1 MICLNR
7 LNHKAFYLNSDL
19 IEMVEE
25 TPDTLITM
33 TTGKKF
39 VVEDSAD
46 EVLQK
51 IITFRNQCFRD
62 VHVKIKYQ
70 DKQASLENE
79 TKTCEEAAADEEDQN
94 RKQNIR

>member
-1 MICLNR
+1 MICLTR
-7 LNHKAFYLNSDL
+7 LNQKVFYLNSDL

-39 VVEDSAD
+39 LVADSAD
-46 EVLQK
+46 EVLEK

-62 VHVKIKYQ
+62 VHVQIRRQGEKAQ
-70 DKQASLENE
+70 FEWDRE
-79 TKTCEEAAADEEDQN
+79 TGEAISVRDD
-94 RKQNIR
+94 

>member
-7 LNHKAFYLNSDL
+7 LNHKTFYLNSDL

-39 VVEDSAD
+39 IVEDSAD

-51 IITFRNQCFRD
+51 IIDFRNQCFRD
-62 VHVKIKYQ
+62 VHVKIRYK
-70 DKQASLENE
+70 DKRASL
-79 TKTCEEAAADEEDQN
+79 TPDIKPCEPAISDQAYDHDH
-94 RKQNIR
+94 QLP